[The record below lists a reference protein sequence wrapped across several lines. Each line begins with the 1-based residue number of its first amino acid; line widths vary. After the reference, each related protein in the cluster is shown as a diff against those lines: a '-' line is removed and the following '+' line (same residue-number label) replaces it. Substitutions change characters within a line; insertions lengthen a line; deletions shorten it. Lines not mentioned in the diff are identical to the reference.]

1 MLKLN
6 VSKTDYFF
14 KLVKKLV
21 KKYRNIEKDIDEF
34 LDNIEDINDLGIPL
48 GHNLYKARIKNTDN
62 NKGKSGGYRLITYLQ
77 LINNDLTL
85 IYIYSKSELEN
96 VGESVL
102 DNIIISTFKNEI

>member
-1 MLKLN
+1 
-6 VSKTDYFF
+6 KTDYFF

>member
-21 KKYRNIEKDIDEF
+21 KKYRNIEKDIDGF

>member
-1 MLKLN
+1 M
-6 VSKTDYFF
+6 S
-14 KLVKKLV
+14 
-21 KKYRNIEKDIDEF
+21 IDEF